1 MPPELLPAVR
11 GWPAV
16 LREPERERWPRG
28 FRIQV
33 RQVAEASGTGRA
45 MVATAQLRLVPKGQP
60 GPELAS

>member
-1 MPPELLPAVR
+1 VTEPK
-11 GWPAV
+11 
-16 LREPERERWPRG
+16 RECWPRG

-45 MVATAQLRLVPKGQP
+45 VVATAQLRLVSRGHP